1 MASEYNV
8 ILNLPFD
15 EMAGSEVAYD
25 YASNRHDAAVS
36 GGADFT
42 EGKQGNCIHF
52 EGGAGKAAIE
62 SDILNLSGNF
72 TILAWIKGN
81 TYPDGHTGKR
91 IGLFC
96 NSALLDGSREL
107 WVNVEPESWG
117 FFVVKK
123 AGNNITLSLD
133 TQVIGTVT
141 MPGTLTGI
149 SLLQDIYGQQNA
161 YADLD
166 EVKFYNVV
174 LTDEEI
180 EQELNRIS
188 HLEYYIDGVNFRDL
202 GIRVES
208 SSGVL
213 DLPKLKSPASVDWAD
228 YHGKITDLTDK
239 RFEER
244 EITLNCWL
252 KASGKMD
259 FTERVNRLYEFFRK
273 DGTQRLMISIHPTK
287 PLVYEVYCED
297 GVAPSKRWHDD
308 KMIGTFTL
316 KLKEP
321 DPVKRVI
328 RHQRLGN
335 STASVSVAFNSD
347 KMVNIYWGD
356 GSVDYDVYGD
366 HTGNNAITHTYSDNG
381 IYYIIVGGV
390 IEEITN
396 FDTSGIL
403 VWNKL

>member
-1 MASEYNV
+1 MAAEQNL

-15 EMAGSEVAYD
+15 ETGGSAVAYD
-25 YASNRHDAAVS
+25 YSQNRYDATISKSEFV
-36 GGADFT
+36 G
-42 EGKQGNCIHF
+42 GKQGNCIRF
-52 EGGAGKAAIE
+52 DGEGTAAI
-62 SDILNLSGNF
+62 DRNILTLTGSF
-72 TILAWIKGN
+72 TILAWVKAN
-81 TYPDGHTGKR
+81 EYPDGHTGRR

-96 NSALLDGSREL
+96 NTALLEGSRDI
-107 WVNVEPESWG
+107 WVDVSPESWG

-123 AGNNITLSLD
+123 AGNYVSLYLD
-133 TQVIGTVT
+133 TQLVETVEL
-141 MPGTLTGI
+141 PSALTGI
-149 SLLQDIYGQQNA
+149 SLLQDIYGTGYA

-166 EVKFYNVV
+166 EVKIYNTV
-174 LTDEEI
+174 LTDAEI
-180 EQELNRIS
+180 EQELNS
-188 HLEYYIDGVNFRDL
+188 VSQLEYYIDGVNL
-202 GIRVES
+202 KEYGVRVES

-213 DLPKLKSPASVDWAD
+213 DLPKLKTPASSDWAD
-228 YHGKITDLTDK
+228 YHGKVIDLTAK
-239 RFEER
+239 RYEER

-259 FTERVNRLYEFFRK
+259 FTEKVNNLYEVFRK

-321 DPVKRVI
+321 DPVKRVV
-328 RHQRLGN
+328 RHQRLGV
-335 STASVSVAFNSD
+335 STEKVSVSFKSD

-366 HTGNNAITHTYSDNG
+366 HTGKNAITHTYTDNG
-381 IYYIIVGGV
+381 IYYAILGGV
-390 IEEITN
+390 IEEITDFN
-396 FDTSGIL
+396 TSGIL
-403 VWNKL
+403 VWNRL